1 MAERRTVRIETP
13 HPRAV
18 ALAAAVRPDNTDD
31 VHTRAVDG
39 AVVTEISRE
48 TTGSLATTADDYV
61 RNLRA
66 GARLLADDPRART
79 DTTTDTD
86 TDTRTDDT

>member
-1 MAERRTVRIETP
+1 MAERRTARIKTP
-13 HPRAV
+13 HSRAA

-31 VHTRAVDG
+31 VDTRAVDG
-39 AVVTEISRE
+39 AVVTEITRE

-66 GARLLADDPRART
+66 GARLLADDPQART
-79 DTTTDTD
+79 DTTTNTD
-86 TDTRTDDT
+86 TTTDDT